1 MVIDVKINKRI
12 IAHFMASLTYYNPII
27 ANTIKSIDG
36 NICFQYESVV
46 SVTIIFISVN
56 FSAII
61 EHLVI

>member
-27 ANTIKSIDG
+27 ANTIKSITV
-36 NICFQYESVV
+36 IFVFQYESVV
-46 SVTIIFISVN
+46 SVTINFISVN

-61 EHLVI
+61 ERLVV